1 MKVQLKLFA
10 VARQAAG
17 HDSLELKLN
26 HGATVKD
33 LRDELVRSLPKL
45 KPIAKHLRFAVNAD
59 YATDATIINST
70 DELACIP
77 PVSGG

>member
-10 VARQAAG
+10 IARQLVG
-17 HDSLELKLN
+17 NDVIDLEL
-26 HGATVKD
+26 HDAATVAT
-33 LRDELVRSLPKL
+33 LRTELITRIPELTPL
-45 KPIAKHLRFAVNAD
+45 ADQLRFAVNAD
-59 YATDATIINST
+59 YAADNTLISEK